1 MIPLASTSEACAL
14 DPHLDP
20 RSIVTASSD
29 ALGGALDGALQAL
42 HVPLQPHPYGQ
53 HLSDVEQLS
62 LAIHE
67 AGLEP
72 AHLTL
77 ALGFD
82 CSAANRKAGKAIFA
96 GKPLHASADGVLGPD
111 PNPYQ
116 LAIFML
122 GKALEAIGV
131 PSDVSV
137 RCFCYSTQPPPPGEW
152 LAPREVCAAKGS
164 APDSAVEPRG
174 ATDARGSAGGGAG
187 VVGAVS
193 GAQSAVPGAQSA
205 GSGATVQQRSQL
217 PPDGNASK
225 WAEPV
230 VCPGMAAALDYYNTL
245 PPYVFR
251 GVRGQGAAPGL
262 AEAVLYGGAIATAD
276 AAAGGSRTLL
286 MLLTPAQG
294 IDAAAAR
301 AALASVQRVRLS
313 VIALGVG
320 DGPFHEIARIAAAC
334 PQNLT
339 AVDFHRAIN
348 GKFPDRELA
357 LAALR
362 ALPEQALHP
371 EWKSSSI
378 AAHQVVD

>member
-1 MIPLASTSEACAL
+1 MCAL
-14 DPHLDP
+14 DPHLRP

-72 AHLTL
+72 AHLRL

-122 GKALEAIGV
+122 GKALETIGV
-131 PSDVSV
+131 PPDVSV

-152 LAPREVCAAKGS
+152 LAPREVSAAKGS
-164 APDSAVEPRG
+164 AQDSALEPRG
-174 ATDARGSAGGGAG
+174 ATDARGSAGGGVGVAG
-187 VVGAVS
+187 AGA
-193 GAQSAVPGAQSA
+193 GAQSA
-205 GSGATVQQRSQL
+205 GADAIVQQRSQL

-286 MLLTPAQG
+286 MILTPAQG

-320 DGPFHEIARIAAAC
+320 DGPFHELARIAAAC

-339 AVDFHRAIN
+339 AVDFHGAIN

-362 ALPEQALHP
+362 ALPEQALLHP
-371 EWKSSSI
+371 EWKSGGAT
-378 AAHQVVD
+378 AAAQVVD

>member
-1 MIPLASTSEACAL
+1 M
-14 DPHLDP
+14 
-20 RSIVTASSD
+20 
-29 ALGGALDGALQAL
+29 
-42 HVPLQPHPYGQ
+42 PLQPHPYGQ

-72 AHLTL
+72 AHLRL

-131 PSDVSV
+131 PPDVSV

-152 LAPREVCAAKGS
+152 LAPREVSAAKGS
-164 APDSAVEPRG
+164 AQDSALEPRG
-174 ATDARGSAGGGAG
+174 ATDARGSAGCGVGVAGAG
-187 VVGAVS
+187 A
-193 GAQSAVPGAQSA
+193 GAQSA
-205 GSGATVQQRSQL
+205 GAGAIVQQRSQL

-286 MLLTPAQG
+286 MILTPAQG

-320 DGPFHEIARIAAAC
+320 DGPFHELARIAAAC

-357 LAALR
+357 LAALH
-362 ALPEQALHP
+362 ALPEQALLHP
-371 EWKSSSI
+371 EWKSGGAT
-378 AAHQVVD
+378 AAAQVVD